1 MPYVNIKESTIV
13 NGVAKQVGAVQDI
26 ATSKVYDLV
35 NDTIQKVRREAC
47 PVLPQAIRLQQRVN
61 QVQGSINAISI
72 RINKF
77 KRIADTILTL
87 ITIFKVILALVKKT
101 PIPQSVPPGFGL
113 PMGLSIVQADLLHKF
128 KEKIKQGE
136 DDSKG
141 IVQVLQSPI
150 DNIAMYNKILS
161 RVNIVTNG
169 CRLEG
174 VLKREV
180 ARGRITN
187 ERLIELG
194 IIRTGPNFAPG
205 GEYIFSNIGQN
216 LFEDLNFTR
225 DGNLYETNS
234 ANGISPAEKANIAS
248 NAEKNLL
255 GSLEKLNGEDNEELK
270 QAIADIFD
278 AFKNENES
286 EARQNPYNF
295 YTAANG
301 EVYQLKIRVD
311 QNSPK
316 IAPRRFAVAIDKFG
330 VEILKGPKSF
340 SSSTKILIDE
350 LKFRLDNQLP

>member
-13 NGVAKQVGAVQDI
+13 NGVAKQVGAVQEI
-26 ATSKVYDLV
+26 ATAKVYDLV
-35 NDTIQKVRREAC
+35 NDSIQKVRREAC

-61 QVQGSINAISI
+61 AVQGSINNISV

-77 KRIADTILTL
+77 KKIAETILTL
-87 ITIFKVILALVKKT
+87 VTVFSLILKLVKKI

-113 PMGLSIVQADLLHKF
+113 PMGLSIVQADLMHKF
-128 KEKIKQGE
+128 KEKIKQGK

-141 IVQVLQSPI
+141 ILEVLASPV
-150 DNIAMYNKILS
+150 DNVEMYNKILS
-161 RVNIVTNG
+161 RINIVTNG

-174 VLKREV
+174 ILKREV

-194 IIRTGPNFAPG
+194 IIKTGPNFAPG

-216 LFEDLNFTR
+216 LFGDLNFTR
-225 DGNLYETNS
+225 DGDLYETNS
-234 ANGISPAEKANIAS
+234 ANGISPAQKTTIAD
-248 NAEKNLL
+248 NAQKDLL
-255 GSLEKLNGEDNEELK
+255 DALDKLNGEDNEELK
-270 QAIADIFD
+270 SAISDVFD
-278 AFKNENES
+278 SFKNENE
-286 EARQNPYNF
+286 ADAKNNPQNF
-295 YTAANG
+295 YTASNG
-301 EVYQLKIRVD
+301 EVYELKIRID

-316 IAPRRFAVAIDKFG
+316 IAPRRFAVAIDKFD

-340 SSSTKILIDE
+340 SSSTKVLLDE